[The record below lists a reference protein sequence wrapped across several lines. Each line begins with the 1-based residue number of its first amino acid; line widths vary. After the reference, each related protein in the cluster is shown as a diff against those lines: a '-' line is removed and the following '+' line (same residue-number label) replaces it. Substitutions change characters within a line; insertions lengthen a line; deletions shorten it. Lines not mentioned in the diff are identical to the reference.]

1 MEQDIPGTIM
11 FDGDQA
17 QKGLALNR
25 MCFSFNSAQ
34 NRAAF
39 LEDEDA
45 YCKRFGLDEE
55 QRAAVQNRDVLR
67 MIEAGGNVYYLAK
80 LAGIFGLN
88 VQDIGAQQTGMTVE
102 AFKAKLQEAGG

>member
-1 MEQDIPGTIM
+1 MQQEIPGTTI
-11 FDGDQA
+11 FDGNEA

-25 MCFSFNSAQ
+25 MCFSFNSAE

-39 LEDEDA
+39 LRDEDA
-45 YCKRFGLDEE
+45 YCSKYGLNEQ
-55 QRAAVQNRDVLR
+55 QRAAVKSRDVLR

-88 VQDIGAQQTGMTVE
+88 VQDIGAQQSGMTVE
-102 AFKAKLQEAGG
+102 AFKSKLLSAGA